1 MIRYHTVQ
9 PSNTKQIY
17 SEYDSVDFELTFEQ
31 RQLLPNSI
39 RIEAD
44 LDVWTDGTTATT
56 RVLADGTDKIYID
69 PKIGAH
75 SFLSSI
81 TTELQQQGV
90 IENFQE
96 YPRYVKM
103 ATETTIASNDLFN
116 SENVCELRT
125 PSLKVAN
132 AVLAGQGDGA
142 NVSVISADFSI
153 KPMFCLN
160 TLSAPLSYTRSGAI
174 RVTVH
179 LSRYYSALFGAGMTP
194 DVIYQLK
201 NLRLCYMTQPDAAN
215 PKSKVMMRTR
225 LNIKQSVTSAF
236 ANIST
241 RVPAVCNAVS
251 CSVQLQSNENDQY
264 ANNNKTEVLPNVKEL
279 QFLFNDSQNEYI
291 TYQIKDREE
300 LLRRYIQSFADTGS
314 NNASITKLRANS
326 GWGVGLPFRDFID
339 LSNQKFNVQLTTDVQ
354 STAPYILYMYFH
366 STASV

>member
-9 PSNTKQIY
+9 PSNTKALY

-44 LDVWTDGTTATT
+44 LDVWTDGQTASN
-56 RVLADGTDKIYID
+56 RVVAADKIYID

-90 IENFQE
+90 VENFQE
-96 YPRYVKM
+96 YPRYVRM
-103 ATETTIASNDLFN
+103 ATEATIASNDVFN

-125 PSLKVAN
+125 PSLKVSN
-132 AVLAGQGDGA
+132 AVIMGQGSTTA
-142 NVSVISADFSI
+142 FRSADFSI

-160 TLSAPLSYTRSGAI
+160 TLSGPLSYTRSGAI

-179 LSRYYSALFGAGMTP
+179 LSRYYSALFGAGMTTN
-194 DVIYQLK
+194 VIYQLK
-201 NLRLCYMTQPDAAN
+201 NLRLCYMTQPDASN

-225 LNIKQSVTSAF
+225 LNLKQSVASAF

-251 CSVQLQSNENDQY
+251 CSVQLQANENDPY

-314 NNASITKLRANS
+314 NNVSITKLRANS

>member
-1 MIRYHTVQ
+1 MLRYHTVQ
-9 PSNTKQIY
+9 PSNTKATY

-44 LDVWTDGTTATT
+44 LDVWTDGQTAST
-56 RVLADGTDKIYID
+56 RVVATDKVYLD
-69 PKIGAH
+69 PTIGAH
-75 SFLSSI
+75 SFLASI
-81 TTELQQQGV
+81 TTEIQQQGV

-96 YPRYVKM
+96 YPRYVRM
-103 ATETTIASNDLFN
+103 ATEATTASNDLFN

-132 AVLAGQGDGA
+132 AVIMGQGDTA
-142 NVSVISADFSI
+142 VHTSADFSI

-160 TLSAPLSYTRSGAI
+160 TLSSPLSYTRSGAI

-179 LSRYYSALFGAGMTP
+179 LSRYYSALFGAGMTS

-201 NLRLCYMTQPDAAN
+201 NLRLCYMTQPDASSKN
-215 PKSKVMMRTR
+215 KVMMRTR
-225 LNIKQSVTSAF
+225 LNLKQSVASAF

-251 CSVQLQSNENDQY
+251 CSVQLQADENDQY

-279 QFLFNDSQNEYI
+279 QFLFNYSQNEYI

-314 NNASITKLRANS
+314 NSASITKLRANS
-326 GWGVGLPFRDFID
+326 GWGIGLPFRDFID
-339 LSNQKFNVQLTTDVQ
+339 LSNQKFNVQITTDVQ